1 MDAAGSGPSPFLEAE
16 RDPPELISQQRTRVE
31 QTQGL
36 GLFEDFPVAVF
47 ILNPR
52 RQIIYLNRKALGL
65 LPDPASDPRGLRP
78 GEAFACVNAADGPG
92 GCGTGRYC
100 RYCGA
105 ARSIASALSGTL
117 DAQECHVERTVHTK
131 SEQLD
136 ILVWTKPLPV
146 DGRAFLLSAMMDISA
161 EERRETFERIFLHDI
176 MNTASSLASLLR
188 LLDASDPSFDE
199 YLDLAMVAADQ
210 LTDEILSHRMLADAE
225 RGVLFLRKETVSP
238 ADLVSTLA
246 TTYRHIAQS
255 RGLVL
260 AVEAPPGGAIE
271 TDPVLLK
278 RVVANLLKN
287 AVEASR
293 RGDRI
298 DLSCSRLPTGETE
311 IRLRN
316 PALMSEEIL
325 ANLFKR
331 SFSTKG
337 KGRGLGTYAAR
348 LFVEDYL
355 GGRVGCTSREGEG
368 TVFTI
373 LLPERPPDQASE
385 RSLIR

>member
-1 MDAAGSGPSPFLEAE
+1 MDAAGSGQTPYLEAE
-16 RDPPELISQQRTRVE
+16 RDPPELISLQRSRVE
-31 QTQGL
+31 ETQGL
-36 GLFEDFPVAVF
+36 RLFEDFPVAVF

-52 RQIIYLNRKALGL
+52 RQIVYLNQKAQGL
-65 LPDPASDPRGLRP
+65 LSDPASDPRGLRP
-78 GEAFACVNAADGPG
+78 GEAFACINSADGSG
-92 GCGTGRYC
+92 GCGTGRHC
-100 RYCGA
+100 RFCGA
-105 ARSIASALSGTL
+105 ARSIASALSGAL
-117 DAQECHVERTVHTK
+117 DAQECRLERSIHSK

-146 DGRAFLLSAMMDISA
+146 DGRVFLLSAMMDISA

-176 MNTASSLASLLR
+176 MNTASSLSSLLR
-188 LLDASDPSFDE
+188 LLDAADPSFDE

-210 LTDEILSHRMLADAE
+210 LTDEILSHRMLSDAE
-225 RGVLFLRKETVSP
+225 RGVLFLHAETVSP
-238 ADLVSTLA
+238 AEVISTLA

-255 RGLVL
+255 RGLDLVVNGMPR
-260 AVEAPPGGAIE
+260 ASIK

-316 PALMSEEIL
+316 PAVMSEEVL

-337 KGRGLGTYAAR
+337 RGRGLGTYAAR

-355 GGRVGCTSREGEG
+355 GGRISCSSREGEG

-373 LLPERPPDQASE
+373 FLPERPLAQGSDK
-385 RSLIR
+385 SLIL